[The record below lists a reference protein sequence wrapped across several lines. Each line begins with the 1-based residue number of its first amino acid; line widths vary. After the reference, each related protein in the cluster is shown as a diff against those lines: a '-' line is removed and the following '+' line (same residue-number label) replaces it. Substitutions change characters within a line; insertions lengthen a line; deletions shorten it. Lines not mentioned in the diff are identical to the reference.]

1 MTSTTFI
8 IQVEIVFIC
17 REDMVPQ
24 QCNDDLVRTNKGMR
38 VELSENLTLYVQ
50 PGTFGDTLDPLF
62 DCGSGPPDMVVGL
75 NAGLFAYKSWRSVIE
90 FLDENSGIVG
100 VFTDYN
106 EHSAMNCSTLGGGKA
121 RESLKVN
128 PFRQPRAM
136 PVYSMN
142 LPQFSNGFMYAFNEQ
157 ELDM

>member
-1 MTSTTFI
+1 MLSLMIHSWT
-8 IQVEIVFIC
+8 
-17 REDMVPQ
+17 
-24 QCNDDLVRTNKGMR
+24 KAR
-38 VELSENLTLYVQ
+38 VYE
-50 PGTFGDTLDPLF
+50 
-62 DCGSGPPDMVVGL
+62 
-75 NAGLFAYKSWRSVIE
+75 R
-90 FLDENSGIVG
+90 G

-142 LPQFSNGFMYAFNEQ
+142 LPQFSNGFMYVDNEQ